1 MDHRMVYAVAVAV
14 GQPWLYSSQPDPARA
29 LGVALLAGAVRT
41 YVGAAVMN
49 NSLSPLGPQALFQE
63 PSETLSVSSQC

>member
-1 MDHRMVYAVAVAV
+1 MVYAVAVAV

-29 LGVALLAGAVRT
+29 LGLALLAGGVRT
-41 YVGAAVMN
+41 LVGAAVM

>member
-1 MDHRMVYAVAVAV
+1 MVYAVAVTV

-29 LGVALLAGAVRT
+29 LGLALLAGAVRT

-49 NSLSPLGPQALFQE
+49 NSLSPLDPQALFQD
-63 PSETLSVSSQC
+63 PS